1 MRGFWACAGPSQL
14 EDGCP
19 APRAVIRPAGK
30 RKSGSPGQRQQV
42 CKYEGVQSVAFAQSV
57 DPMFLTSETCTWV
70 PPPGTTPAMMPTN
83 GVAIVAASTFTKCT
97 GFNGSVGTHLGPTVK
112 CPYSWECT
120 VQQEI
125 MPQFV
130 VSVGYYHRQN
140 RNNLGIANSL
150 VPSSDYTPYTI
161 TNRSM
166 DLL

>member
-1 MRGFWACAGPSQL
+1 MPDLPNWKTVV
-14 EDGCP
+14 
-19 APRAVIRPAGK
+19 PRLGLSYDLLGK
-30 RKSGSPGQRQQV
+30 GKTVLQASAS
-42 CKYEGVQSVAFAQSV
+42 KYEGVQSVAFAQSV

-97 GFNGSVGTHLGPTVK
+97 RFNGSVGTHLGPTVK